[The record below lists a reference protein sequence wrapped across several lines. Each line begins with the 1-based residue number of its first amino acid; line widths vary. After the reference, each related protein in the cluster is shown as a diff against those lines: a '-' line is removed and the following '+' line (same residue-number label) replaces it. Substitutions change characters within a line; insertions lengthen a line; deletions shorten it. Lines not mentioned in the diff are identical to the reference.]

1 LELKGKNMPR
11 KSPGEIGRSLNEIDE
26 IVDGKR
32 VQYGLELVS
41 RAAEELSRI
50 KAEDPNNKI
59 TFSEIK
65 LGLMKT
71 DAQEE
76 AVLRNGIDSEG
87 QKNKAELLEGIDQKI
102 DAVLGIKSDN
112 EISNLQTSNI
122 EEKDGGDMPTIDC
135 YIGKIHVKTKNT
147 NGVYAVLID
156 DEAVGNPEIAT
167 KIHERLRKICILRED
182 MTLDKKRAELFKEFK
197 IDEKIKTI
205 LGIKSVKEMS
215 NLQTSNIEEKDDG
228 DMPTI
233 DCNIG
238 KIHVIAQRD
247 LVFID
252 NYPIFDVGLR
262 NNQEMAKKIYEHLR
276 DVLTGEK

>member
-1 LELKGKNMPR
+1 MSK
-11 KSPGEIGRSLNEIDE
+11 KSPGEIGRDLNEIAE
-26 IVDGKR
+26 IIDGKR

-50 KAEDPNNKI
+50 NADDPNNKI
-59 TFSEIK
+59 TFREIK

-76 AVLRNGIDSEG
+76 AVLRDGINSEG
-87 QKNKAELLEGIDQKI
+87 QKNKPELLERIDQKI

-112 EISNLQTSNI
+112 EISNLRTSNI

-135 YIGKIHVKTKNT
+135 NIGKIHVKTKNT
-147 NGVYAVLID
+147 NGIYTVLID
-156 DEAVGNPEIAT
+156 DEAVGDPETAT

-182 MTLDKKRAELFKEFK
+182 MTLDEKRAELFKEFK

-205 LGIKSVKEMS
+205 LGIKSVKEMGK
-215 NLQTSNIEEKDDG
+215 LRTPNIKERDDG
-228 DMPTI
+228 DMSTI

-238 KIHVIAQRD
+238 KIHVIAQHG

-252 NYPIFDVGLR
+252 NYPIFDVG
-262 NNQEMAKKIYEHLR
+262 NQEMAKKIYEHLK
-276 DVLTGEK
+276 DLLTQER